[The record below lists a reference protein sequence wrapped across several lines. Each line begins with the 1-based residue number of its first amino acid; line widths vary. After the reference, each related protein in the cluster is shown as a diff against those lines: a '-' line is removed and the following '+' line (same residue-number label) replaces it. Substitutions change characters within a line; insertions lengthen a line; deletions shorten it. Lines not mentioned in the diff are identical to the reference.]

1 MDRSACTRGRIVR
14 GFCAYR
20 VTNARKSIGLHSSRF
35 SFVLLR
41 RTITLTKKKKKKG
54 KSFRPARVRSRK
66 SRRREKAKKE
76 RSRYFHRSSSP
87 FFLYSLSLFFP
98 FARLV
103 SAALLG
109 SRLFPLVRR
118 RVRGLMLILSS
129 RPSRFFAKAISRSS
143 RIIPRFWLYSGT
155 RLF

>member
-35 SFVLLR
+35 SFVPLR
-41 RTITLTKKKKKKG
+41 RTITLTKKKKKRKIV
-54 KSFRPARVRSRK
+54 SRVRSRK
-66 SRRREKAKKE
+66 SKRREKAKKE

>member
-41 RTITLTKKKKKKG
+41 RTITLTKKKKKKR
-54 KSFRPARVRSRK
+54 KIVSRVRSRK
-66 SRRREKAKKE
+66 SKRREKAKKE
-76 RSRYFHRSSSP
+76 RSRYFHHSSP

>member
-41 RTITLTKKKKKKG
+41 KTITLTKKKKKKR
-54 KSFRPARVRSRK
+54 KIVSRVRSRK

>member
-1 MDRSACTRGRIVR
+1 MR

>member
-41 RTITLTKKKKKKG
+41 RTITLTKKKKKKR
-54 KSFRPARVRSRK
+54 KIVSRVRSRK
-66 SRRREKAKKE
+66 SKRREKAKKE

>member
-41 RTITLTKKKKKKG
+41 RTITLTKKKKKKR
-54 KSFRPARVRSRK
+54 KIVSRVRSRK

-76 RSRYFHRSSSP
+76 RSRYFHHSSP

>member
-41 RTITLTKKKKKKG
+41 RTITLTKKKKKKRKIVSSSESS
-54 KSFRPARVRSRK
+54 KSKIEEERK
-66 SRRREKAKKE
+66 SEE
-76 RSRYFHRSSSP
+76 RKIEIFSSPPSP